1 MYRNSFQPNGN
12 INTQRRYRVVLILCI
27 LFFIATVALA
37 ATAGSNA
44 AFRTRANQ
52 KLHQRTRNAIGTALS
67 EAEKLDGSTITS
79 GTSAQLARVRQN
91 IYLAEQ
97 LNAMSGELSGDD
109 AQLIP
114 LSFFSSGRDIY
125 DTLDDYERQMQGGV
139 TNANDLKTELLNQL
153 YNLQHYLSAE

>member
-67 EAEKLDGSTITS
+67 A
-79 GTSAQLARVRQN
+79 AARVRQN

-97 LNAMSGELSGDD
+97 LNSMSGELSGDD
-109 AQLIP
+109 ARLIP